1 MTWIDINDQIPPLH
15 KRVKVLDVLGHTITG
30 NYLPASKMWSLE
42 NGKNLVLMPKD
53 FFRFWAFLED
63 EPAFFCA
70 IYDIYDKK
78 GNACNKQ
85 CLVCKPTKAQ

>member
-1 MTWIDINDQIPPLH
+1 MKWIDINDEIPPLH

-30 NYLPASKMWSLE
+30 NYYPMSKFWSLD
-42 NGKNLVLMPKD
+42 NGKDRVLVPRD

-70 IYDIYDKK
+70 SYDQK
-78 GNACNKQ
+78 GNACMNQ
-85 CLVCKPTKAQ
+85 CLVCKPTTAQ

>member
-30 NYLPASKMWSLE
+30 HYLPASKLWNLS
-42 NGKNLVLMPKD
+42 NGQNTVLVPRD
-53 FFRFWAFLED
+53 FFRFWAYLED

-70 IYDIYDKK
+70 MYDQK
-78 GNACNKQ
+78 GDACLKQ
-85 CLVCKPTKAQ
+85 CLVCKPTEAQ